1 MPVTAYYPR
10 EPFVRHLWPPTAPS
24 AILNQLSTIYCT
36 IPMPKSI
43 RSRAEAARKEARELI
58 AKNALPP
65 YKELA
70 KRWKYSMQMVAYILK
85 TVRKEEH
92 AAKRTAK
99 RVVKHA
105 PRAVKRAG
113 KSHATIRR
121 VQDALARTERDLHTA
136 EQYIRAIPGLAGA
149 EVTRL
154 VKKSQAGVWSGLHEE
169 LLRATEAV
177 GKLATIRG
185 RRRRKSKKVGKS

>member
-1 MPVTAYYPR
+1 M
-10 EPFVRHLWPPTAPS
+10 
-24 AILNQLSTIYCT
+24 NQLRTHLSPV
-36 IPMPKSI
+36 PMPKSI

-99 RVVKHA
+99 RTVKRA
-105 PRAVKRAG
+105 SRAVKRAG
-113 KSHATIRR
+113 KSSATIRR

-136 EQYIRAIPGLAGA
+136 EQYIRSIPGLAGV
-149 EVTRL
+149 EVERL
-154 VKKSQAGVWSGLHEE
+154 VKRSRAAVWSGLHEE
-169 LLRATEAV
+169 LVRATEAV
-177 GKLATIRG
+177 GKLATT
-185 RRRRKSKKVGKS
+185 RRRKRRKSKKAGKS